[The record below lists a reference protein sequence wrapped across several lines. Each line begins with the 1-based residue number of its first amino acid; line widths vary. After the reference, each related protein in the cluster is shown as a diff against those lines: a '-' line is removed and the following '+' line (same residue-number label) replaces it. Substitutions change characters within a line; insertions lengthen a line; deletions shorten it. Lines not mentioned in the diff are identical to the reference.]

1 MPVPILMYHAVDE
14 QPSLLSTTPDTFAR
28 QMAWLQANHFRVISF
43 GDLIQS
49 LRRKA
54 AIEPH
59 TIVLT
64 FDDGFESVYR
74 NAFPVLEQYGFP
86 ATVFLVSDMVG
97 KRNRWPG
104 QPEGLPEYPLM
115 TWEHA
120 REMSRRGFEFG
131 SHTRT
136 HPRLDRLDASEALE
150 ELARSR
156 TELEDCL
163 GAQVE
168 TLSYPY
174 GRFNH
179 QVRQMAEQV
188 YQGACKTGLGL
199 TQEGSDLY
207 ALERVDIYY
216 LQRLALFHGLASPW
230 LPAYLAWRKALHS
243 AGSMILRR
251 TWQ

>member
-14 QPSLLSTTPDTFAR
+14 QPSLLSTPPATFAS
-28 QMAWLQANHFRVISF
+28 QMAWLHANRFRVISL
-43 GDLIQS
+43 GDLIRA
-49 LRRKA
+49 LRQKA
-54 AIEPH
+54 PLEPR

-74 NAFPVLEQYGFP
+74 NAFPILEQYGYP
-86 ATVFLVSDMVG
+86 ATVFLVSAFAG

-115 TWEHA
+115 SWEQA
-120 REMSRRGFEFG
+120 REMHRQGFEFG

-136 HPRLDRLDASEALE
+136 HPRLDRLSEPDALE

-156 TELEDCL
+156 SELEDCL
-163 GAQVE
+163 GAAVE
-168 TLSYPY
+168 SLSYPY
-174 GRFNH
+174 GRFNP
-179 QVRQMAEQV
+179 QVRQLAEQV

-199 TQEGSDLY
+199 AQESSDVF

-216 LQRLALFHGLASPW
+216 LQKPALFQGLASPW
-230 LPAYLAWRKALHS
+230 LPAYLAGRKTLHTAAS
-243 AGSMILRR
+243 KLLRR
-251 TWQ
+251 AWQ